1 MASTVNDLKQAL
13 SFRRFSPGT
22 EGVLKYELCSSDI
35 FFDAVCMMED
45 TSGTH
50 RLGVQSQLPPGMAR

>member
-35 FFDAVCMMED
+35 FFDAVCVMED

-50 RLGVQSQLPPGMAR
+50 RLGV